1 MPRPSAATTIAC
13 IALFASLAGG
23 ATATGLIDGG
33 DVADGSLT
41 GADVR
46 DGSLS
51 ARDLAPARRPQRR
64 GAARAARA
72 ARAPGRRG
80 RRGPAGLAGVAGA
93 PGARGADGA
102 PGPPGAPGENGA
114 QGERGPS
121 LLRTRRID
129 NLGAITTSPSLE
141 AELQLA
147 AGSWLVVF
155 KGQAGDDN
163 GGAVQ
168 VECGLY
174 TPSPDS
180 QQVDRSRLDSPDP
193 VASTLVMQAGIT
205 LAAPGAVQIYCAD
218 NDTGAVV
225 NHVSFTALQV
235 GAIEADPDS

>member
-1 MPRPSAATTIAC
+1 MPRPSAATTIAFV
-13 IALFASLAGG
+13 ALFSSLAGG
-23 ATATGLIDGG
+23 ATAAGLLDGG

-51 ARDLAPARRPQRR
+51 ARDLAPAARSAAVRR
-64 GAARAARA
+64 GPR
-72 ARAPGRRG
+72 GRRG
-80 RRGPAGLAGVAGA
+80 RRGRRGLAGPPGAVGA

-102 PGPPGAPGENGA
+102 TGPPGPPGQTGD

-121 LLRTRRID
+121 LLRTSRID

-147 AGSWLVVF
+147 AGSWLVAF
-155 KGQAGDDN
+155 KAQAGDDN

-174 TPSPDS
+174 TPPPDS

-193 VASTLVMQAGIT
+193 AASTLVMQAGIT
-205 LAAPGAVQIYCAD
+205 LAAPGPVQIYCAD

-225 NHVSFTALQV
+225 NHASFTALQV